1 MKYIIKLKPIH
12 SLFVLMK
19 CRVPFKL

>member
-12 SLFVLMK
+12 SLFVLLK